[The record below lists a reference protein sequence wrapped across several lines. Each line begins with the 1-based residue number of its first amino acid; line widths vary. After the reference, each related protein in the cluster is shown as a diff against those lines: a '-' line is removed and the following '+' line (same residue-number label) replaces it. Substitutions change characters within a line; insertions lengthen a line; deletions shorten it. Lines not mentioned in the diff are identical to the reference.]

1 MKRNAVIL
9 LVMVMFGGSISTAQ
23 AQNSFSSGS
32 KNFARHGIFLELGG
46 NGFLYSVNYDY
57 KLADHVSV
65 RVGGMYIGARVREAD
80 TRASMVVVPITA
92 NYLVGSGSSRLELGV
107 GVTLAR
113 VGGDLGDS
121 EGPFEESGLGSI
133 TSTIGYRLQPR
144 DGGFLFRIG
153 FTPHFNGDSIEPWAG
168 LSLGATF

>member
-9 LVMVMFGGSISTAQ
+9 LVMVMFGKSISTAQ
-23 AQNSFSSGS
+23 AQDSFSSG
-32 KNFARHGIFLELGG
+32 NRDFARHGIFLELGG
-46 NGFLYSVNYDY
+46 NGLLYSVNYDY

-65 RVGGMYIGARVREAD
+65 RAGGMYVGARVRSAD
-80 TRASMVVVPITA
+80 VRGSIMVVPLMA
-92 NYLVGSGSSRLELGV
+92 NYLLGSGSSRLELGV

-113 VGGDLGDS
+113 IAGDVGDS
-121 EGPFEESGLGSI
+121 EGPFSESGLGSF